1 MTTATHKNK
10 TYTAVY
16 TAPELKPEPIEPW
29 APCELVRQMEAV
41 GWVAQPDPGH
51 YIHHNGYA
59 ININEPDK
67 HGDPVWLTW
76 AVAHMTPPP
85 F

>member
-1 MTTATHKNK
+1 
-10 TYTAVY
+10 
-16 TAPELKPEPIEPW
+16 
-29 APCELVRQMEAV
+29 MEAV

-67 HGDPVWLTW
+67 HGDPIWLTW